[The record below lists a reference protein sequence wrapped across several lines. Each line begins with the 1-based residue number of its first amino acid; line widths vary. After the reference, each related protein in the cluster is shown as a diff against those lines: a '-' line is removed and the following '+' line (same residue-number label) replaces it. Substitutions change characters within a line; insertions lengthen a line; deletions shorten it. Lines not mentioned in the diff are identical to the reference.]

1 MVEFITMAPTSGD
14 GEYLGKSGS
23 GADVNVDAWTGMG
36 GQNQRPPTLEYI
48 RAIAQA
54 AEKGGFSTL
63 LLPTGTACLD
73 SLVVASNLIAHTEKL
88 NFLFAVRPGSTQPAI
103 FAKQFATV
111 NYWSGGRARVNIVT
125 GGNPKE
131 LVAEG
136 DSFDHSLRY
145 QRTREYIEVLKKMF
159 SGSSFDH
166 DGEFFTLKNASLFPD
181 SVSKPSSDIYFGG
194 ASEIGKE
201 VASEVADVY
210 MMWGE
215 TLENSRQLIEEMK
228 ERAASKNRELSYSI
242 SFQVILGD
250 TEEEAWEK
258 ANRLVQ
264 NISAE
269 QAAEKSFQTK
279 TVGEAQGV
287 KRLHSLMEQAKD
299 NNFVIG
305 PNLWAGLTQLITGNS
320 IALVGTPDQV
330 TDRLVEYIEL
340 GFDKVLLRGFPHLE
354 TIEQV
359 GETIIP
365 RVKARLREKQALLK

>member
-23 GADVNVDAWTGMG
+23 DTDVHVDAWTGMS

-159 SGSSFDH
+159 SGNTFDH
-166 DGEFFTLKNASLFPD
+166 DGTFFTLKNASLFPD
-181 SVSKPSSDIYFGG
+181 SVSHPSSEIYFGG
-194 ASEIGKE
+194 SSDIGKE

-228 ERAASKNRELSYSI
+228 QRAAAKNRDLSYSI

-250 TEEEAWEK
+250 TEEEAWDK

-279 TVGEAQGV
+279 KVGEAQGV
-287 KRLHSLMEQAKD
+287 KRLHNLMEQAKE
-299 NNFVIG
+299 NNFVLG
-305 PNLWAGLTQLITGNS
+305 PNLWAGLTQVITGNS